1 MTTQL
6 RWIYTL
12 ALFSIGHAAKAQNF
26 DLGSWN
32 ILNIKYTH
40 NAKWS
45 FFAEAQLRSLKF
57 YDNFHYYEYKGDISY
72 KIHPSAQLP
81 PAAGSYQTYGENG
94 NFALPKNNNEFRL
107 WPQVLLTQLLGTLKV
122 E

>member
-1 MTTQL
+1 MATHFRGICVL
-6 RWIYTL
+6 V
-12 ALFSIGHAAKAQNF
+12 LFLISHRATSQNF

-57 YDNFHYYEYKGDISY
+57 YDNFHYYEYKGGINC
-72 KIHPSAQLP
+72 KIHPSAQLTL
-81 PAAGSYQTYGENG
+81 AAGSYQTYGENG